1 MEQRFV
7 DIELKL
13 TSLEDTVQQLNAA
26 VYEQRK
32 QLDELRALCRLL
44 LRRQEEH
51 DGAASG
57 GEYTAHTNER
67 PPHY

>member
-1 MEQRFV
+1 MEERLI

-13 TSLEDTVQQLNAA
+13 TSLEDTVQMLNDL

-32 QLDELRALCRLL
+32 ELDEMRALCRLL
-44 LRRQEEH
+44 INRQREQEG
-51 DGAASG
+51 DGG
-57 GEYTAHTNER
+57 TAGPLDER